1 MISVIL
7 ISLLCLT
14 FVFSQAG
21 NTPFIH
27 HGAYNDQM
35 KTLDFDIAQD
45 SGCMD
50 DRFGL
55 NVGPCYESYPVRC
68 ASVDLLV
75 SPGKMDCKTQQHRII
90 SIKLHEVGLD
100 GSYYDGASLVI
111 HGATGSK
118 ISIKLPEMSLSSL
131 LDGIKPLTN

>member
-1 MISVIL
+1 MISITLV
-7 ISLLCLT
+7 SLLCLT

-27 HGAYNDQM
+27 HGVYNDQT
-35 KTLDFDIAQD
+35 KTIDFDIAQD

-55 NVGPCYESYPVRC
+55 NVGACYESYPVRC
-68 ASVDLLV
+68 SGVDLLV
-75 SPGKMDCKTQQHRII
+75 SSGKIDCKTQQHRII

-111 HGATGSK
+111 HGAADSK
-118 ISIKLPEMSLSSL
+118 ISIKLPGINLSSL
-131 LDGIKPLTN
+131 LDGIKP